1 MKWSILCD
9 ACFSDSRSRS
19 MMQMI
24 LDPVVRIF
32 YFQLKVSSLT
42 VMCREPKQEHI
53 DISIDTAVDRF
64 FR

>member
-1 MKWSILCD
+1 
-9 ACFSDSRSRS
+9 

-53 DISIDTAVDRF
+53 DISTDTAVDRF